1 MGILAR
7 ITDRIKGNKS
17 NSSNSVTTGGH
28 AIDKNVVLQPTD
40 PRVINPTNPGTWE
53 SIRTAPVVEKPRY
66 FNKPEADAL
75 KKLATEKTE
84 GARQSQRAYK
94 SLGKIEKADA
104 TVHVAHRKY
113 QGNVS
118 ESELTKLRSNTRL
131 GKKLHAQRPE
141 YVRMNNGLDRA
152 DAGAQQRIDELKAKA
167 KERY

>member
-7 ITDRIKGNKS
+7 ITDRIKGSQSN
-17 NSSNSVTTGGH
+17 NSSSSSGGH
-28 AIDKNVVLQPTD
+28 AINKDVVLQPTD

-66 FNKPEADAL
+66 FNKAEADAL
-75 KKLATEKTE
+75 KSVATEKTE

-118 ESELTKLRSNTRL
+118 ESELTKLRSNTQL

-141 YVRMNNGLDRA
+141 YVRMSSGLDRA
-152 DAGAQQRIDELKAKA
+152 DASAQQRIDELKAKA